1 MLLARLLG
9 LNETRESML
18 AVAFEIADDQG
29 LLLLDSTDLRAPMN
43 FVGER
48 ANENELSN
56 EYGRV
61 STP

>member
-9 LNETRESML
+9 LNETQESVL